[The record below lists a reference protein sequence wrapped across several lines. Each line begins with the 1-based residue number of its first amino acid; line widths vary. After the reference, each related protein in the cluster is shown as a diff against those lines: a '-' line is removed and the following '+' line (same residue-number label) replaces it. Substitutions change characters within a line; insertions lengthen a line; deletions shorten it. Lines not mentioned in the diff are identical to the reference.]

1 MDSKIS
7 VLELEFHTES
17 KRRRELEDQ
26 SSAVERIRNR
36 RNTRRT
42 AVDQECVVLFDSALV
57 VKNIEPIELQTE
69 LFILAH
75 RDGVIRAEIQV
86 VGRRRAVTAG

>member
-1 MDSKIS
+1 M
-7 VLELEFHTES
+7 LELEFHTES

-36 RNTRRT
+36 RNTRST

-57 VKNIEPIELQTE
+57 VENIEPIELQTE
-69 LFILAH
+69 LFILAQ
-75 RDGVIRAEIQV
+75 RDRVISAEIQI
-86 VGRRRAVTAG
+86 VGSRRSVATG